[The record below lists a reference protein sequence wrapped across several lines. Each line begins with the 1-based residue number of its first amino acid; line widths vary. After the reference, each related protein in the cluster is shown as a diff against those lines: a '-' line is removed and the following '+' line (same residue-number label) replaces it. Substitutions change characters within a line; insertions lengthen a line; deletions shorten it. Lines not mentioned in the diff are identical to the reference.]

1 MVRQWCASLYWAGVR
16 CVVVWAS
23 GLESGLNRS
32 PFIRPYHPAL
42 YLGKMLIEGTRGY
55 VVVSGGVY
63 SVTLA

>member
-1 MVRQWCASLYWAGVR
+1 MVCKWCASLYWAGVR

-32 PFIRPYHPAL
+32 PLIRPDHTAL
-42 YLGKMLIEGTRGY
+42 YLGKMLVEGTRGY
-55 VVVSGGVY
+55 VVVSDGVY